1 MAGDLNLDPA
11 AISGLGDTLGRMR
24 GQWDGSAVT
33 LDPPIGLGGD
43 PSMTDALSEFCTA
56 WAKAATAIDT
66 FVAALAAMCHGV
78 AEGFHDADIALANGA
93 ERIHGHLLAD

>member
-1 MAGDLNLDPA
+1 
-11 AISGLGDTLGRMR
+11 MR
-24 GQWDGSAVT
+24 GQWDGNAVT

-43 PSMTDALSEFCTA
+43 QSMADTLGEFSTA

-78 AEGFHDADIALANGA
+78 GEGFHADDIALANGA